1 VSASVTPTSVLA
13 GGNLSATVV
22 TAGPVARVELY
33 LGSGA
38 PNAAA
43 PVTYFLVESSAGT
56 WTGTGTAPSVAG
68 QYHFTVGLYPRG
80 GKRIVLDNDAWN
92 VAVSGGSGTSGAPP
106 PLPADI
112 PLAPP
117 FSYGDPVAAVFN
129 AAGQTV
135 SGAEVDSTTRPD
147 VPPASVADFYMTR
160 LPRAGWTVDPSSAP
174 PPGAS
179 SFSIYATSGNRVCIV
194 EYSGYTIH
202 LYYGSLAG

>member
-1 VSASVTPTSVLA
+1 
-13 GGNLSATVV
+13 V
-22 TAGPVARVELY
+22 TAGQVGRVELY

-38 PNAAA
+38 PNVAA
-43 PVTYFLVESSAGT
+43 PVTYLLIESSAGT

-68 QYHFTVGLYPRG
+68 QYHFTVGLYPRAG
-80 GKRIVLDNDAWN
+80 KKRILLDNDAWN
-92 VAVSGGSGTSGAPP
+92 VAVTGGSGPSGAPP
-106 PLPADI
+106 SLPADI

-129 AAGQTV
+129 AAGRTV
-135 SGAEVDSTTRPD
+135 SGAEVVSTTRSD
-147 VPPASVADFYMTR
+147 VAPASVAQFYLTH

-179 SFSIYATSGNRVCIV
+179 SFSIYATSGNRVCVV

>member
-1 VSASVTPTSVLA
+1 
-13 GGNLSATVV
+13 V
-22 TAGPVARVELY
+22 TAGPVGRVELY

-38 PNAAA
+38 PNAAS
-43 PVTYFLVESSAGT
+43 PLTYFLVESSAGT

-80 GKRIVLDNDAWN
+80 GKRILLDNDAWN
-92 VAVSGGSGTSGAPP
+92 VVVTGGSAGSGAPP
-106 PLPADI
+106 SLPADI

-129 AAGQTV
+129 AAGRTV
-135 SGAEVDSTTRPD
+135 SGAEVVSTTRSD
-147 VPPASVADFYMTR
+147 VAPASVAQFYMTHF
-160 LPRAGWTVDPSSAP
+160 PRAGWTVDPSSAP
-174 PPGAS
+174 PAGAT
-179 SFSIYATSGNRVCIV
+179 SFSIYATCGNRVCIV